1 MAISIYDLSVGSY
14 LQTLGGIAGVLQK
27 GADYAAENE
36 LDLEGV
42 VETRLYP
49 DMLPFRFQVISVFHH
64 SLGAINGMREGL
76 FTPPPSMPDL
86 DYAGLKALVE
96 DATTQLQA
104 VSSEEINAME
114 GKAVLFKAGKF
125 EVPFTA
131 ESFLLSFSLP
141 NFYFHASA
149 TYDILRMAGVPL
161 GKMDFLGKM
170 NAGA

>member
-42 VETRLYP
+42 VETRLHP

>member
-14 LQTLGGIAGVLQK
+14 LQTLGGISAVLQK
-27 GADYAAENE
+27 GTDYAAENE

-42 VETRLYP
+42 VETRLHP

-76 FTPPPSMPDL
+76 FTPPPPMPDI

-96 DATTQLQA
+96 QATTELQA
-104 VSSEEINAME
+104 VSSEEINALE
-114 GKAVLFKAGKF
+114 GKTVMFKAGKF

-131 ESFLLSFSLP
+131 ENFLLSFSLP
-141 NFYFHASA
+141 NFYFHATT

-161 GKMDFLGKM
+161 GKMDILGQM
-170 NAGA
+170 RVGA

>member
-170 NAGA
+170 SAGA

>member
-14 LQTLGGIAGVLQK
+14 LQTLGGIAGVLHK

-42 VETRLYP
+42 VETRLHP
-49 DMLPFRFQVISVFHH
+49 DMLPFRFQIISVVHH

-96 DATTQLQA
+96 DATTELQA
-104 VSSEEINAME
+104 VSSEEINALE
-114 GKAVLFKAGKF
+114 GKAVMFKAGKF
-125 EVPFTA
+125 EIPFTT
-131 ESFLLSFSLP
+131 ETFLLSFSLP
-141 NFYFHASA
+141 NFYFHAA
-149 TYDILRMAGVPL
+149 TTYDILRMAGVPL

>member
-42 VETRLYP
+42 VETRLHP

-86 DYAGLKALVE
+86 DYAGLKGLVE
-96 DATTQLQA
+96 DTATQLQA